1 MTSSSFFISVVHG
14 AKNVKQVDFCLSS
27 LNKCDAFILD
37 GGKEQTIFV
46 YMPSGASNLE
56 KFKATQVANEIRDE
70 DHAVSTSLKVVNTYF
85 TYHENIFYN
94 FRGTQKLKS

>member
-1 MTSSSFFISVVHG
+1 MQDNIASSFFIAIVHG

-70 DHAVSTSLKVVNTYF
+70 DHAVSPSLRVMNIPPREYD
-85 TYHENIFYN
+85 NIFYN
-94 FRGTQKLKS
+94 FRGTQK

>member
-1 MTSSSFFISVVHG
+1 M
-14 AKNVKQVDFCLSS
+14 KQVDFCLSS

-70 DHAVSTSLKVVNTYF
+70 DHAVSPSLRVMNIPPREYD
-85 TYHENIFYN
+85 NIFYN